1 MEDIDDDFFSDDGF
15 DDIPPDAL
23 QRLEHDAFL
32 ATQLGQQTQEGA
44 ELVPETRLNWA
55 PREIT
60 DRYPQ
65 NEPTNAANA
74 TLQPPAQ
81 LHTGLTSDY
90 GALDVGELDAEV
102 FDDGPSPAVVLDK
115 SGTFPDRPSHYA
127 PDTIVLDEDQE
138 GPRQIGSGLS
148 VLSDLR
154 KDHQL
159 LEAKV
164 VELIPDV
171 VQAQKL
177 TPTLKQ
183 FQEENERYSRMESE
197 LANAKSMAETK
208 TGEIAIIRS
217 NQAKMIGDYERQLS
231 NLRKAMA
238 EELAKHKEEVE
249 AAREEGKMLA
259 TENAFLKRDL
269 AEEASRIN
277 QMRAKARTEEKA
289 APVTPKKS
297 KVLPFRD
304 GFNDE
309 EILAASPSKS
319 GKSKRTTPTL
329 AGKKRRRTSRDS
341 PTPLQL
347 TPHGEAIG
355 MGVADDAADEAM
367 SDIVMDQS
375 IPKGPSLKREPPN
388 THVMK
393 QILNHRTQ
401 PHKSDIEA
409 MAELAFPS
417 EPERTLSSILFEETT
432 KHNLGNYAVEHM
444 QAILSM
450 WSRALQEKFFEPIP
464 MFLEVTYFIL
474 AFDESSILSLIDP
487 LVLLLQETVE
497 VNGVPRF
504 KHSPYARQSFGQV
517 RPTPP
522 SELEPLVDST
532 EHVRMLYK
540 IACRCLDNDRAL
552 EDFWRRIHYS
562 FVLMMLSCSQPVG
575 DVKLTLSLL
584 MTSVRANSF
593 GSIQESEQ
601 DQSAN
606 EQYIVDR
613 VASLLCETLQPDE
626 GQPPYTRVEICDVRL
641 EAISFL
647 MTVAFNPNEPADT
660 HGSRVIASHP
670 TTLAKLIRA
679 MHDEL
684 NSLYSYPPEKDMHS
698 EMINELMRLIYS
710 VIHRHPGE
718 VDLQSKLQRIP
729 GGKQKFLVVM
739 TRLAFSEGLVLE
751 AGIEDETVEMAHGIL
766 DDAVN
771 PEEAEALLE
780 AFPHAKWEDPEAKS
794 AEEKD
799 TEMKD

>member
-1 MEDIDDDFFSDDGF
+1 M
-15 DDIPPDAL
+15 
-23 QRLEHDAFL
+23 
-32 ATQLGQQTQEGA
+32 
-44 ELVPETRLNWA
+44 
-55 PREIT
+55 
-60 DRYPQ
+60 
-65 NEPTNAANA
+65 
-74 TLQPPAQ
+74 
-81 LHTGLTSDY
+81 
-90 GALDVGELDAEV
+90 
-102 FDDGPSPAVVLDK
+102 
-115 SGTFPDRPSHYA
+115 
-127 PDTIVLDEDQE
+127 
-138 GPRQIGSGLS
+138 
-148 VLSDLR
+148 
-154 KDHQL
+154 
-159 LEAKV
+159 
-164 VELIPDV
+164 
-171 VQAQKL
+171 
-177 TPTLKQ
+177 LKQ

-197 LANAKSMAETK
+197 LANAKSMAESK

-217 NQAKMIGDYERQLS
+217 NQAKLVGDYERQLS

-259 TENAFLKRDL
+259 TENAFLKQDL
-269 AEEASRIN
+269 AEEASRVN

-297 KVLPFRD
+297 KALPFRD

-309 EILAASPSKS
+309 EIFAASPSKS
-319 GKSKRTTPTL
+319 GKSKRTTPTM

-347 TPHGEAIG
+347 TPHGEAVG
-355 MGVADDAADEAM
+355 MDAADDVADEAM
-367 SDIVMDQS
+367 PDVVMDQP
-375 IPKGPSLKREPPN
+375 IPQGPSLKREPPN
-388 THVMK
+388 THIMK
-393 QILNHRTQ
+393 QIMNHRTLPQ
-401 PHKSDIEA
+401 KSDIEA

-432 KHNLGNYAVEHM
+432 KHDLGNYAVEHM

-450 WSRALQEKFFEPIP
+450 WSRALQEKYFQPIP

-474 AFDESSILSLIDP
+474 ALDASSILGLIDP

-540 IACRCLDNDRAL
+540 IACRSLDDDRAL

-562 FVLMMLSCSQPVG
+562 FVLMMLSCSQPVR

-593 GSIQESEQ
+593 GSIQESDQ

-626 GQPPYTRVEICDVRL
+626 GQPPYTRVEICDMRL

-647 MTVAFNPNEPADT
+647 MTVVFNPIVPADT
-660 HGSRVIASHP
+660 HGSLVIASHP

-684 NSLYSYPPEKDMHS
+684 NSLYSYPPERDMHS
-698 EMINELMRLIYS
+698 EMINELMRLIYN

-718 VDLQSKLQRIP
+718 VDLQSKLQRIS

-751 AGIEDETVEMAHGIL
+751 AGIEDVTVEMAHGIL

-780 AFPHAKWEDPEAKS
+780 AFPHAKWEDTEAKS
-794 AEEKD
+794 AEKKDTEGKD